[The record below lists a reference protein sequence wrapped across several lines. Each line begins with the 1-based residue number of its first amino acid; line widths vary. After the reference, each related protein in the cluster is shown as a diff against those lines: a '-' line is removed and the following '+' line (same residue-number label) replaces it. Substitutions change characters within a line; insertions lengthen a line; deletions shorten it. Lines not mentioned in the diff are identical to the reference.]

1 MISVAD
7 TDYRYNVELL
17 YRRRTR
23 RISRLHAF
31 IESVG
36 AYVPKRIITNAELA
50 ESIDTSDEWIYS
62 HTGIHKRH
70 VAAEDETTSDM
81 AVHAANAALE
91 RAHVSAKD
99 IDLILLA
106 TSTPDYQGFPST
118 AAIVQH
124 KIHAKNA
131 GAMDLVAACTGF
143 IYGLE
148 TARVFIESGSAKRV
162 LVIGAEAYSRILDWT
177 DRNTCVLF
185 GDAAGAALVSAATD
199 SSGSKIVRGTLSAM
213 GEGAEHLYLDKVIHM
228 NGRRVYNFAVKA
240 LCDTVEELLE
250 AEDDARE
257 RITAIVPHQ
266 ANVRIIDAAG
276 KRLGFDNALFYK
288 NMDQYANTGSASIPL
303 ALNEM
308 CERELLTRGDLI
320 LTIGFGGGLTH
331 GGNLIYW

>member
-1 MISVAD
+1 LISVAD
-7 TDYRYNVELL
+7 TGYRYNVELL

-50 ESIDTSDEWIYS
+50 ESIDTSDEWIFS

-81 AVHAANAALE
+81 AAHAANSALE
-91 RAHVSAKD
+91 RANVSAKD

-118 AAIVQH
+118 SAIVQH
-124 KIHAKNA
+124 KIHAKKA

-162 LVIGAEAYSRILDWT
+162 LVIGVEAYSRILDWT

-199 SSGSKIVRGTLSAM
+199 STCSKIVTGTLSAM

-257 RITAIVPHQ
+257 HIAAIVPHQ